1 MNFNTIF
8 NQIWQFLKTA
18 HVKSEQIYVVWV
30 QLHIIKSN
38 GKYWK
43 ISVPSFW
50 GVREGLAGWDN
61 VPSLAGFWFWKL
73 PLIKIIIYINFNRRF
88 SAVGLVWL
96 CPGGHCAGWGDCL
109 AKLEER
115 HRRPTSMS
123 TKLKSSKIDELN
135 GSRATVSQNTRLC
148 LLSEVLAGTILSPV
162 SIKEPISD

>member
-1 MNFNTIF
+1 M
-8 NQIWQFLKTA
+8 
-18 HVKSEQIYVVWV
+18 KS
-30 QLHIIKSN
+30 K
-38 GKYWK
+38 GKYWNK
-43 ISVPSFW
+43 CPKFR
-50 GVREGLAGWDN
+50 GREGGLAGWDN

-148 LLSEVLAGTILSPV
+148 LLSEVLAGTILSLFNLRI
-162 SIKEPISD
+162 SIAEEGVDTQRFLMVFLHSRRKF